1 MLLLFHSQIYIPM
14 PFPIL
19 DQGIM
24 HISGMP
30 EAPDLE
36 VVKNYLNAE
45 LKDAVVESCKVLR
58 PTVVRSLATEV
69 SCDLP
74 GRTFL
79 DAQRRGKFLTL
90 RLSGGRS
97 LVINPMLTGAL
108 QHCDDSV
115 RVLKK
120 TCVNLS
126 LAGGMNL
133 RYLDDRQMGK
143 VYYIINGGDNDEAR
157 GDSQE
162 ELIPQ
167 YTGLGPDV
175 LSGITLQEFETRL
188 KKFNGEIKAVLTRG
202 HLSPALATPTL
213 TRFSSPPEYPL
224 SKNAGR

>member
-79 DAQRRGKFLTL
+79 DAQR
-90 RLSGGRS
+90 
-97 LVINPMLTGAL
+97 
-108 QHCDDSV
+108 Q
-115 RVLKK
+115 
-120 TCVNLS
+120 
-126 LAGGMNL
+126 
-133 RYLDDRQMGK
+133 
-143 VYYIINGGDNDEAR
+143 
-157 GDSQE
+157 
-162 ELIPQ
+162 
-167 YTGLGPDV
+167 
-175 LSGITLQEFETRL
+175 
-188 KKFNGEIKAVLTRG
+188 
-202 HLSPALATPTL
+202 
-213 TRFSSPPEYPL
+213 
-224 SKNAGR
+224 